1 MRKVPFVNN
10 EYYHIFNRGVDKRT
24 VFEDKF
30 DIERFFESMKIFNRV
45 KPVGSILEY
54 SVKRRKDGNFGGR
67 TAKITTKTEE
77 RLVDFVSYCLNPN
90 HFHFILRQRS
100 DGGIS
105 EFMKRLGGGYTWYFN
120 NKHSRNGA
128 LFQGKFKS
136 VHINSNE
143 YLLHLSAYV
152 NLNNRVHN
160 FGGPTAKI
168 IRSSW
173 DEYIGVDNKE
183 SKKVYCDKDIIL
195 GQFKNKKEYKKF
207 AENSLRDI
215 LKNKEKAEELEI
227 LLLE

>member
-1 MRKVPFVNN
+1 MRKVPFAND

-30 DIERFFESMKIFNRV
+30 DVDRFFKGMEVFNCV
-45 KPVGSILEY
+45 KPIGSILEH
-54 SVKRRKDGNFGGR
+54 SVELRKNNTLGGP
-67 TAKITTKTEE
+67 TAKVEK
-77 RLVDFVSYCLNPN
+77 LVDFVSYCLNPN
-90 HFHFILRQRS
+90 HFHFILSQRS

-120 NKHSRNGA
+120 NKYNRNGS

-143 YLLHLSAYV
+143 YILHLSAYV
-152 NLNNRVHN
+152 NLNDRVHN

-173 DEYIGVDNKE
+173 DEYVGKTNSNMCTKE
-183 SKKVYCDKDIIL
+183 IIL
-195 GQFKNKKEYKKF
+195 DRFNNIEKFKKDSLGLVKEIARK
-207 AENSLRDI
+207 R
-215 LKNKEKAEELEI
+215 EEVKH
-227 LLLE
+227 LLLEEE